1 MTSPTQTTD
10 RRKRRTMLFP
20 LSDDQ
25 LLPPDLPGLPE
36 PVAAANERAHAARRE
51 YAERRAEAIELG
63 KQAKAAPRFDELAAE
78 AAIAAGEPPPKPTAA
93 AKAQA
98 AAEAGR
104 VADAAEQVAKTAT
117 REVYDVMEDHHAD
130 YLEDRRAA
138 YAEARDAITELV
150 PMILARLPRLQT
162 EEGLLRAATD
172 WHNNPNSA
180 ALNLAGSADPA
191 EVLQRRY
198 DKALIAARTARPGSP
213 VERQLVPVLA
223 ALAVLLE
230 GEA

>member
-1 MTSPTQTTD
+1 MTPPTQTAN
-10 RRKRRTMLFP
+10 RRKRRSMLFP

-25 LLPPDLPGLPE
+25 LLPTDLPGLPE
-36 PVAAANERAHAARRE
+36 PVATANERAHAARRE
-51 YAERRAEAIELG
+51 YAERRGEAGELR

-93 AKAQA
+93 AKDQR
-98 AAEAGR
+98 AAEAER
-104 VADAAEQVAKTAT
+104 LADASERVAKTRT
-117 REVYDVMEDHHAD
+117 RALFDAMEDHHGD
-130 YLEDRRAA
+130 YLADRRAA
-138 YAEARDAITELV
+138 HAEARDAVAELV
-150 PMILARLPRLQT
+150 PMILARLPRLQI
-162 EEGLLRAATD
+162 EDGLLRAATD

-191 EVLQRRY
+191 AVLQRQF
-198 DKALIAARTARPGSP
+198 DKALIKARSARPGSP

-223 ALAVLLE
+223 ALAALLE